1 MIQRLRYPF
10 VQHIQEKTLLIA
22 GPNREGEYDMID
34 DECYDTIPNPEDHAE
49 YIYPDGVYTLQ
60 TQTTDMFSDRT
71 ACIRVEEN
79 SRPVANNDSQGI
91 YVENPETV
99 YP

>member
-1 MIQRLRYPF
+1 
-10 VQHIQEKTLLIA
+10 
-22 GPNREGEYDMID
+22 MID

-49 YIYPDGVYTLQ
+49 YIHPDGVYTLNI
-60 TQTTDMFSDRT
+60 QTTDMPTMGSYMDSPKLISDRT
-71 ACIRVEEN
+71 ARIRVEEN

-91 YVENPETV
+91 YVENPETF